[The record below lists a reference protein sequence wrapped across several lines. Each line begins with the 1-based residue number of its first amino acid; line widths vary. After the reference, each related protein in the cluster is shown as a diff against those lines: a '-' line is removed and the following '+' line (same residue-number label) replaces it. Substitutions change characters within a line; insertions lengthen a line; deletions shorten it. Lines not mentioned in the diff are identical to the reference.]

1 MIQRRK
7 YLYFL
12 KIAALI
18 ISFCV
23 STATA
28 DSPIET
34 VPANRLLSDAEL
46 LSLLRADAPEL
57 QTILE
62 LRDTGNTDSAIAKLL
77 EHLRNAS
84 TKRYFFDWRNVA
96 ARFADYQRR
105 YPGNRNGHAKLAEYQ
120 TTHFAPE
127 THWQLPFVDLTGDSV
142 SAYELRHLARQQK
155 SADMAVMF
163 YYEQQNPVYPDYF
176 VRQIADLNRAFAAG
190 KYDDAGNGIYERF
203 RAGKR
208 VQNWLFCHHMYLGS
222 EIYGDTQQLQFL
234 KTMLHHAAQLAQR
247 TENFSYG
254 NHHTRGLVALFE
266 IAAVFPDFRD
276 AAQWQQQAIA
286 GLLAHLKKEI
296 NDDGFQFERSVH
308 YHNGDIENYF
318 RVYQLAKLNGIQLPD
333 EYVTRFRKM
342 FDALVNIAQPNRR
355 TPVLQDDT
363 DRPYAENNPIDGV
376 MAIGTLL
383 FDDPVYKYFAGDALP
398 DAIFWLL
405 REQQLARF
413 DAMNSAS
420 PTVGSVDL
428 PETGYFVMRN
438 GWHETGA
445 QMTISA
451 GISAKKPDH
460 QHGEALSITAF
471 ANGHEILPNYQVNYN
486 IPGYRYWKNS
496 WVKNVALADSIPL
509 GRGWRQNSG
518 KSGFGKWRILPKSTV
533 TAWQTTADVDYF
545 AGTHDGFDSL
555 GVAYSREILFV
566 KDGFWIVRDRFSGN
580 APHDFQQIW
589 QGKYTVQKDGD
600 WLRSTFP
607 DGSGLDIVQLNPA
620 NYRIDFGGRDGKQH
634 AVFSIKET
642 TEIAFTTLLF
652 PFASYRESVS
662 MAESPGKIVANDWEI
677 QKNPGK
683 NLQKVDTFESDAAI
697 VLQKSGDTIIFLTVQ
712 RFKTADKTMAFESPV
727 DLILRRTPQQQW
739 DLRIISRMENQVQ
752 ISGNSQSTELQ
763 KTHEIV
769 QLKSNEIKQLVF

>member
-1 MIQRRK
+1 MSSFHKQ
-7 YLYFL
+7 LYFL
-12 KIAALI
+12 KLTVLI
-18 ISFCV
+18 VAFFCSV
-23 STATA
+23 ATA
-28 DSPIET
+28 DSPIEK
-34 VPANRLLSDAEL
+34 VPADRLLSDAEL
-46 LSLLRADAPEL
+46 LSLLRADALEL
-57 QTILE
+57 QTIIQ
-62 LRDTGNTDSAIAKLL
+62 LRDAGSTDLAIAKLL

-84 TKRYFFDWRNVA
+84 AKRYFFDWRNTA

-105 YPGNRNGHAKLAEYQ
+105 YPGNRDGHAKLAEYQ
-120 TTHFAPE
+120 MTHFAPE
-127 THWQLPFVDLTGDSV
+127 TQWQLPFVDLTGDSV

-155 SADMAVMF
+155 SADMALMF

-176 VRQIADLNRAFAAG
+176 VRQVADLNRAFAAG

-222 EIYGDTQQLQFL
+222 EIYSDAQQLQFL

-286 GLLAHLKKEI
+286 GLLTHLQKEV

-318 RVYQLAKLNGIQLPD
+318 RVYQLAKLNGIGLPD

-363 DRPYAENNPIDGV
+363 DRPYAENNQIDGV
-376 MAIGTLL
+376 MAIGALL
-383 FDDPVYKYFAGDALP
+383 FDDPFYKYFAGDALP

-405 REQQLARF
+405 RGDQLARF
-413 DAMNSAS
+413 AAMDSAT
-420 PTVGSVDL
+420 PTVGSIDM

-438 GWHETGA
+438 GWHKTGA

-451 GISAKKPDH
+451 GLSAKKPDH

-486 IPGYRYWKNS
+486 IQGYRYWKNS
-496 WVKNVALADSIPL
+496 WVKNIALSDSVPL
-509 GRGWRQNSG
+509 ARGWRQNSG
-518 KSGFGKWRILPKSTV
+518 KSGFGKWRFLPKSEV
-533 TAWQTTADVDYF
+533 IAWQIADDFDYF
-545 AGTHDGFDSL
+545 AGIHNGFDSL

-566 KDGFWIVRDRFSGN
+566 KDGFWIVQDRFSAN

-589 QGKYTVQKDGD
+589 QGKYTLQNDGD
-600 WLRSTFP
+600 WLRTAFS
-607 DGSGLDIVQLNPA
+607 DGSGLDIVQLNSA
-620 NYRIDFGGRDGKQH
+620 NYRIDFGGRDGKQN
-634 AVFSIKET
+634 AVFSVNET
-642 TEIAFTTLLF
+642 SAATFTTLLF
-652 PFASYRESVS
+652 PFSSYRESVS
-662 MAESPGKIVANDWEI
+662 MAQSPEKLLANEWEI
-677 QKNPGK
+677 RKNPGN

-697 VLQKSGDTIIFLTVQ
+697 TLQKSGETIIFLAAQ
-712 RFKTADKTMAFESPV
+712 HFIYADKKMAFESPV
-727 DLILRRTPQQQW
+727 DLFLRRTPQQKW
-739 DLRIISRMENQVQ
+739 DLRIISRIANQIQ
-752 ISGNSQSTELQ
+752 IFGNSQSNGVQ
-763 KTHEIV
+763 NADEIV
-769 QLKSNEIKQLVF
+769 RLKSNEISKLDL